1 MKRVVAFAVLVCIGA
16 MPGSLRAEEFLTT
29 KVKALVTDG
38 SRFGGC
44 IAYLEHS
51 LSAPECQENARYVSF
66 DCLGTSGVLAKATA
80 QNMYGV
86 AQLAYV
92 TGNDVYVG
100 ALSTVV
106 LNGVCLASRINA
118 LEAAP

>member
-1 MKRVVAFAVLVCIGA
+1 MKRAFVFAGLAFAMT
-16 MPGSLRAEEFLTT
+16 MPSSLWAEEFLTT
-29 KVKALVTDG
+29 KVKALVTDA

-44 IAYLEHS
+44 IAYLEDS
-51 LSAPECQENARYVSF
+51 LSAGECQQNPRYVSF
-66 DCLGTSGVLAKATA
+66 DCLGTSGVVTKSTA

-118 LEAAP
+118 LEAP